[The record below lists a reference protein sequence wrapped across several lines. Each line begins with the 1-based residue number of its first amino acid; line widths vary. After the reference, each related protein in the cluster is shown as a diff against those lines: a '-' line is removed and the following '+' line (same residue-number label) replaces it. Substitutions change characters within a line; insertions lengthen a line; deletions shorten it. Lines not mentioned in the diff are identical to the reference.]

1 MNKALIEEILTTTEI
16 AFTVNEINHPVEH
29 LFKAYMDAGIHDFGE
44 SRVSAF
50 LEKEEAL
57 ENEPITWHFLGTL
70 QSKKVKKMIEK
81 IDCLHSLDRLS
92 VAKEIEK
99 RRTKPLE
106 CLIQVNISGEESK
119 HGVEPGE
126 VSNFVETLNPY
137 EKINVIGLMGIAK
150 RTDDETVIRE
160 QFRSLRHLRDATVKH
175 HPSCKE
181 LSMGMSE
188 DYQIA
193 IEEGATMLRL
203 GRILIKEG
211 LL

>member
-1 MNKALIEEILTTTEI
+1 MASKYLEASD
-16 AFTVNEINHPVEH
+16 
-29 LFKAYMDAGIHDFGE
+29 FKAYMDAGIHDFGE
-44 SRVSAF
+44 SRVSPF
-50 LEKEEAL
+50 LQKAEAL
-57 ENEPITWHFLGTL
+57 EKEPITWHFLGTL
-70 QSKKVKKMIEK
+70 QSKKVKKMIDK

-99 RRTKPLE
+99 RRTEPLS

-119 HGVEPGE
+119 HGVAPGE
-126 VSNFVETLNPY
+126 VKHFINSLKSY
-137 EKINVIGLMGIAK
+137 EKIKITGLMGIAK
-150 RTDDETVIRE
+150 RTDDDTVIRK
-160 QFRSLRHLRDATVKH
+160 QFRSLRLLRDDVMKNHPTV
-175 HPSCKE
+175 KE